1 MAQTKSKTE
10 SAFDSVIPMDVPV
23 AMRDM
28 AEQGVAQA
36 KDAYAKMK
44 VVADQTT
51 ELVEGTYASTF
62 KGLSTL
68 GQKSIETARANSNA
82 AFDHAMAMFGVKTI
96 SDAIELQTA
105 FMRKQSESMTAQAKE
120 MGELVQKLAGDVTAP
135 VKTTMEKA
143 MKLSA

>member
-51 ELVEGTYASTF
+51 ELVEGTYSSTF